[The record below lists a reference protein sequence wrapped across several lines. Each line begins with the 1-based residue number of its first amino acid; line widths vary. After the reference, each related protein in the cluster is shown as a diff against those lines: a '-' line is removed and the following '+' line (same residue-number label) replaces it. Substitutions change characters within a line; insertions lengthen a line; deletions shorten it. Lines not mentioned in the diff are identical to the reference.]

1 MGVESF
7 VNGLVKWFV
16 GTAQFAL
23 RRFVMYS
30 MILFFLGMYV
40 GARLFQTQSLET
52 AWTVIFAPLVLAFLA
67 YLYTEIAAII
77 FILLLLV
84 GLLLLL

>member
-1 MGVESF
+1 MATGDF

-16 GTAQFAL
+16 GTAHLAL

-40 GARLFQTQSLET
+40 GVRLFQTQSTET
-52 AWTVIFAPLVLAFLA
+52 AWMVIFAPLVLAFLA
-67 YLYTEIAAII
+67 YLYTEVAAII